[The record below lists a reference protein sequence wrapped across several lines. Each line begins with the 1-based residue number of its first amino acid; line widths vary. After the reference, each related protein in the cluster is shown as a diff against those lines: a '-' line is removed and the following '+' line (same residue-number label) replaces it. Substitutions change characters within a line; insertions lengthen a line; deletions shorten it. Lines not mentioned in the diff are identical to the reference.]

1 MQASPPTSD
10 GPSGELFPYGLVL
23 FGALGDGVA
32 VVLGDGELISGN
44 APAMIRRILAIEA
57 AF

>member
-1 MQASPPTSD
+1 
-10 GPSGELFPYGLVL
+10 VL